1 MGRSKSTFLLGSC
14 LGSFG
19 PLVGPV
25 WAQDSA
31 RAAEALAEIVVTARR
46 REETSQEL
54 PGVVQS
60 LSGDTLAALGARGI
74 EDVVGLTPGVEF
86 VNSTSEPGNNDII
99 IRGGGAGRFI
109 NTDSSV
115 GLYQNGAYISGGN
128 LGGRTLSDTDLFDL
142 ERVEVLKGPQG
153 ALLGRNALGGSINVL
168 SRRPDYKD
176 AGGEVS
182 VGLAQGEGRAI
193 EASFERPLVE
203 DKLAIRVAGR
213 SGQRDEGFFYNP
225 YLGVHTDQFQEALAR
240 TVITARFSPD
250 IELTLQGDYYDV
262 ERGGATAADLD
273 VVGDVFN
280 WAQDDAN
287 RGAQTQ
293 YNGLASLKWDLGG
306 ATLTALVNHRR
317 RDGQLRE
324 DLDQGVASSAPFNPT
339 AQLACYTVT
348 RLMVTTTPSNQRCLS
363 ESSDDFD
370 STFYNAYLQNDG
382 GPVNWIIG
390 ADFLEAS
397 DAYVLA
403 QSGRDVN
410 DYRLRTTNEVESFAV
425 WGGVEFG
432 VDDLSFGI
440 DARHT
445 MEDKQQSSRATQT
458 FGANAGIDVYNNAL
472 DFSFEKT
479 TYATFAR
486 YAFSKNVSAYG
497 KIGTGFRSGGLNV
510 DARDIDNPATVPVD
524 PVVVPD
530 AYGPENALA
539 YELGLRSEWFD
550 GALRANVTIFQIE
563 YEGFVQNLNN
573 GLPGASRVQYVSN
586 TGDAEVRGVEYEVGG
601 RWREPFGGALVW
613 QIGAVSAKSEITSG
627 RFTGLRV
634 TRLPDWSLSARLL
647 YRHRLVGDWDWRL
660 GARYTQQRGGF
671 TAAANTV
678 ALQEPTIL
686 NLTAGVSSPDWDLTL
701 VYANATDEDEPLNFT
716 VQNVVS
722 PRTPR
727 NWRVRI
733 SRTF

>member
-1 MGRSKSTFLLGSC
+1 MGRSKSALLLGSF
-14 LGSFG
+14 LSAFG
-19 PLVGPV
+19 PLVGPA

-31 RAAEALAEIVVTARR
+31 PAAEAEAEIVVTARR
-46 REETSQEL
+46 REETIQEV

-60 LSGDTLAALGARGI
+60 LSGDALAALGAQGI

-128 LGGRTLSDTDLFDL
+128 LGGRTLSESDLFDL

-153 ALLGRNALGGSINVL
+153 ALLGRNALGGSINVV
-168 SRRPDYKD
+168 SRRPDYQD

-182 VGLAQGEGRAI
+182 IGLAQGEGRAI
-193 EASFERPLVE
+193 EASFETPLVE
-203 DKLAIRVAGR
+203 DVLAIRVAGR

-225 YLGVHTDQFQEALAR
+225 YLGLYTDQSEEALAR
-240 TVITARFSPD
+240 AVIVARFSPD

-273 VVGDVFN
+273 VVDDVFN

-293 YNGLASLKWDLGG
+293 YNALASLKWDLGG
-306 ATLTALVNHRR
+306 ATLTALVNHRIR
-317 RDGQLRE
+317 EGQLQE
-324 DLDQGVASSAPFNPT
+324 DLDQGVASAAPFDPT

-348 RLMVTTTPSNQRCLS
+348 SMMVTTTPSNQRCLS

-370 STFYNAYLQNDG
+370 ITFYNAYLQNDD

-390 ADFLEAS
+390 ADFLDAS
-397 DAYVLA
+397 DAYA
-403 QSGRDVN
+403 QEQSGRDVN
-410 DYRLRTTNEVESFAV
+410 SYLLGSTNEVESFAV
-425 WGGVEFG
+425 WGGVEFVVG
-432 VDDLSFGI
+432 DLSFGI

-458 FGANAGIDVYNNAL
+458 FGANAGIDIYNNAL

-479 TYATFAR
+479 TYAAFAR
-486 YAFSKNVSAYG
+486 YAFSENVSAYG
-497 KIGTGFRSGGLNV
+497 RIGSGFRSGGLNV

-524 PVVVPD
+524 PVIVPD
-530 AYGPENALA
+530 TYGPENALA
-539 YELGLRSEWFD
+539 YELGLRSEWFN
-550 GALRANVTIFQIE
+550 GALRANVTVFQIE
-563 YEGFVQNLNN
+563 YEGLLQNLNN
-573 GLPGASRVQYVSN
+573 GLNGANRVQYVSN
-586 TGDAEVRGVEYEVGG
+586 TGDAEARGVEYEVGG
-601 RWREPFGGALVW
+601 RWRELFGGSLDW
-613 QIGAVSAKSEITSG
+613 QIGAVSAESEITSG
-627 RFTGLRV
+627 PNAGLQV
-634 TRLPDWSLSARLL
+634 TRLPDWSVSARML
-647 YRHRLVGDWDWRL
+647 YRHGLVGDWDWRL
-660 GARYTQQRGGF
+660 GARYTQQWGGF
-671 TAAANTV
+671 TSASNAI

-686 NLTAGVSSPDWDLTL
+686 NLTAGVASPDWGLTL
-701 VYANATDEDEPLNFT
+701 VYENATDEDEPLNFT
-716 VQNVVS
+716 TQNVVS
-722 PRTPR
+722 PRLPS
-727 NWRVRI
+727 NWSVRI